1 MKRFV
6 VSMLALMLA
15 LTLTMGVAL
24 AETRVTS
31 FSLNNVQ
38 AYSEEETNVTYS
50 SKEVYKSTNTNHRI
64 DVKHTVDSTSI
75 KYNNRY
81 HVVRK
86 STGNMVQPKWLTPGA
101 DYVPISNTNSIV
113 AGEYYSVSARG
124 NTYYSQNHGIQY
136 IDMSGYMR
144 AD

>member
-1 MKRFV
+1 MRRFV
-6 VSMLALMLA
+6 ASMLAIILA
-15 LTLTMGVAL
+15 LTLSVAVAL
-24 AETRVTS
+24 AETHVVS

-50 SKEVYKSTNTNHRI
+50 NKEVYKSTNTNHRI

-101 DYVPISNTNSIV
+101 DYVPISNTTSIV
-113 AGEYYSVSARG
+113 AGEYYSVAARG
-124 NTYYSQNHGIQY
+124 NTYYSLNHGIQY
-136 IDMSGYMR
+136 IDMSGFMR